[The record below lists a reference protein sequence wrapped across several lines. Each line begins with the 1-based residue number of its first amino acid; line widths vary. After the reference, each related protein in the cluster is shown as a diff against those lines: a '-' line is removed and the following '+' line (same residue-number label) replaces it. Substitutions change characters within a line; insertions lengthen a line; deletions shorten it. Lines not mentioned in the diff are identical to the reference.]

1 MKLLGG
7 HFPEDVSVSTFDGAG
22 SEAAGQQVDP
32 LKPGK
37 GSSVED
43 ASSAAAAMQQAVQ
56 NGRQAVSGPD
66 VPDPGMA
73 PRSLANANSIRPLC
87 MQLYV
92 WLMCGTNGLHAAGGM
107 SPSHSGRPNGVGGVS
122 PSRSET
128 HSRGLGTSARNT
140 PDLTIGELHASAQ
153 VTSVCMPQMHG
164 PAQTNPI
171 NNPAPSTSE
180 LRRLR
185 AHAD

>member
-1 MKLLGG
+1 MSVQGCCSKG
-7 HFPEDVSVSTFDGAG
+7 HAGRFPRAVSASTFGGAG

-32 LKPGK
+32 LKPGR
-37 GSSVED
+37 GTSLED

-73 PRSLANANSIRPLC
+73 PGSLALGHPFTPLC
-87 MQLYV
+87 MQCAAVCMDETMLSYF
-92 WLMCGTNGLHAAGGM
+92 LAAGGM

-128 HSRGLGTSARNT
+128 HSHGLGTSARNT

-153 VTSVCMPQMHG
+153 VTSIRMTQMHG
-164 PAQTNPI
+164 PAQQV
-171 NNPAPSTSE
+171 S
-180 LRRLR
+180 
-185 AHAD
+185 